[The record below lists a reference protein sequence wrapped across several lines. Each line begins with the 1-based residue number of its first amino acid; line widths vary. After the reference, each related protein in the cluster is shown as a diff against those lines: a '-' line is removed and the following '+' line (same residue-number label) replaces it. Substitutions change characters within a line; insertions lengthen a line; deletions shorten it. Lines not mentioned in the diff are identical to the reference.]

1 MARLAGFPLALA
13 TAGAYLHQNIL
24 TFERYL
30 REYEKRFDVN
40 SQRPPPLQDYRD
52 RTPSTT
58 WDISYSQLQKE
69 DQIAARLLRSLA
81 YFDNQSLWYVLFS
94 AGFSPDSPQWLHEVL
109 KDDLKFASVM
119 RRLADYCF
127 IEVQVATKSWSMH
140 NCIHDWTLA
149 ILNKDLDGRQL
160 WYAFDCV
167 AASITRD
174 DWDSFERLSYNRLAA
189 HATRLVRVGF
199 QGGNSMDHIPP
210 SRLEDAGTVAL
221 LLASQMRLEAS
232 EQMYRYVLAGKDQAL
247 GPMHKSTLDTVNN
260 LGSLY
265 REQGKLVQAE
275 EYYQRALTGKEKT
288 LGPTHT
294 STLRTVNNL
303 GVLYSKQNKLVQAEE
318 YCLRALADREKA
330 LGPTHLSTLQTVNN
344 LGILYYAQGKL
355 TLRRSTTY
363 ER

>member
-1 MARLAGFPLALA
+1 
-13 TAGAYLHQNIL
+13 
-24 TFERYL
+24 
-30 REYEKRFDVN
+30 
-40 SQRPPPLQDYRD
+40 
-52 RTPSTT
+52 
-58 WDISYSQLQKE
+58 
-69 DQIAARLLRSLA
+69 
-81 YFDNQSLWYVLFS
+81 
-94 AGFSPDSPQWLHEVL
+94 
-109 KDDLKFASVM
+109 
-119 RRLADYCF
+119 
-127 IEVQVATKSWSMH
+127 MH

-167 AASITRD
+167 AASVTRD

-275 EYYQRALTGKEKT
+275 EY
-288 LGPTHT
+288 
-294 STLRTVNNL
+294 
-303 GVLYSKQNKLVQAEE
+303 
-318 YCLRALADREKA
+318 CLRALADREKA